1 MKIKFLFLAL
11 ALAAQVAFPAPVAA
25 QAPTEVQLT
34 AELLEQTY
42 CTVNTEIS
50 LQLKIK
56 LRYTNLSPHPVILY
70 RGHDLF
76 FQTKLRS
83 EPDAAGRT
91 YQVLLLNMHYFDEE
105 FERISARSPSKVFV
119 TLAPNQSFER
129 QLIKGIGV
137 TDQSKERS
145 STSVYPGE
153 HTLQLTVSTWYQSPK
168 LAEQLREQW
177 RRKGVLVSLP
187 LTSLPLKLVVEKPTT
202 SPTCR

>member
-50 LQLKIK
+50 LQLKIR

-91 YQVLLLNMHYFDEE
+91 YQVL
-105 FERISARSPSKVFV
+105 
-119 TLAPNQSFER
+119 
-129 QLIKGIGV
+129 
-137 TDQSKERS
+137 
-145 STSVYPGE
+145 
-153 HTLQLTVSTWYQSPK
+153 
-168 LAEQLREQW
+168 
-177 RRKGVLVSLP
+177 
-187 LTSLPLKLVVEKPTT
+187 
-202 SPTCR
+202 